1 MSPAP
6 KSQIETPTDSYVCR
20 YPWAVDKAIEQQS
33 IFWPAEE
40 LGVEDD
46 EQDFRTKLNKA
57 ELHGIITAQSILT
70 QYELLIGGE
79 EFWGGK
85 IAKLFPRPEIQRM
98 CAVFTNVELNSHAPF
113 YNIGNEVMGNA
124 TDEFYTQWKRDPI
137 LSERISYIHQI
148 ADSNDALE
156 VTAAVAFLEG
166 AVLFSAFGFFKGFNS
181 RGYNF
186 IPHFVSGID
195 GSAKDE
201 NLHSLASAMLF
212 QQCKQERIQE
222 GNHTEAEDSRLNS
235 IIQSMAF
242 VIAEH
247 EKRIN
252 AHLFEVPGN
261 RVITLEELNHFTED
275 RINVVL
281 GRLGQPPM
289 FDRQSGTVSTWF
301 YDQLSTV
308 KIPDFFAATQLQ
320 YTRNWAKHKL
330 TFRKGMA
337 NEL

>member
-20 YPWAVDKAIEQQS
+20 YPWAVAKAIEQQS

-40 LGVEDD
+40 LGVEED

-137 LSERISYIHQI
+137 LAERISYIHQI
-148 ADSNDALE
+148 ADSDNALE

-235 IIQSMAF
+235 IIQSMAL

-320 YTRNWAKHKL
+320 YTRNWARHKL
-330 TFRKGMA
+330 TFRKEMA

>member
-20 YPWAVDKAIEQQS
+20 YPWAVAKAIEQQS

-261 RVITLEELNHFTED
+261 RVITLEELDHFTED

-330 TFRKGMA
+330 TFRKEMA